1 MRDVKFWE
9 VKLAAADTIRLS
21 LIQEIDHLSQWEK
34 RGTNSWS
41 GGGVFLC
48 GRRFNSHDK
57 AKLIRLQRKLKQLET
72 TKIPF
77 YQQRLGK

>member
-1 MRDVKFWE
+1 MRPATFWE
-9 VKLAAADTIRLS
+9 TKLENAMLNRLMLLDEIRS
-21 LIQEIDHLSQWEK
+21 LLQWEK

-48 GRRFNSHDK
+48 GRRFNRHDK
-57 AKLIRLQRKLKQLET
+57 GKLIRLQRKLKQLET

-77 YQQRLGK
+77 YKKRLS